1 MSDLILTELDLFSQ
15 ELVKDLFWA
24 SSQFYQRF
32 GRGAIDINLNDQK
45 LLKIIKGY
53 REGRTNKRKLTEN
66 LGYIPLDLEKM
77 ELSGIPD
84 VDSILKKLHD
94 ILLNNEEAQNY
105 KPSLE
110 GIGVL
115 SYSHIPVKIS
125 ESYEE
130 LMTVIKITR
139 FGVKNIQIVELTER
153 KQEGE

>member
-1 MSDLILTELDLFSQ
+1 
-15 ELVKDLFWA
+15 
-24 SSQFYQRF
+24 
-32 GRGAIDINLNDQK
+32 
-45 LLKIIKGY
+45 
-53 REGRTNKRKLTEN
+53 
-66 LGYIPLDLEKM
+66 M

-115 SYSHIPVKIS
+115 SYSHIPVEIS

-130 LMTVIKITR
+130 FMTVIKITR